1 MANINLSSLLITALI
16 LSICISPIAGNPLP
30 FPTPTPIPTPVPTAT
45 PTPTPKPEP
54 SAIPTL
60 EMYLQST
67 GSAASLQAAITGS
80 LTYNKTAIP
89 DAAMYIGYS
98 ADGGA
103 NWQNL
108 ELVKTNIAGSFGATW
123 IPNAT
128 GNYILFAQWEGN
140 TTLHLINATINL
152 SLTPDSEGNVFSV
165 VSNSTVSNFTYN
177 SETQELSFLTN
188 GTSNTIGYSYTS
200 IPKNLV
206 SDIQT
211 LQVNLDGKP
220 IAFGSQSKDAVWVI
234 SCVYEQSEHTF
245 TIQLP
250 FIQLLSP
257 ATTPWIPIVIVI
269 ALLIAIVSV
278 VLVIRRRRRTAKTI
292 ASILNQN
299 RPVY

>member
-30 FPTPTPIPTPVPTAT
+30 FPTPTPSPTPVPTAT

-211 LQVNLDGKP
+211 IQVNLDGKP

-250 FIQLLSP
+250 FTESLTSEEL
-257 ATTPWIPIVIVI
+257 PWNIIIIIVVITFLIFTIGVANIV
-269 ALLIAIVSV
+269 
-278 VLVIRRRRRTAKTI
+278 RRKRRTAAI
-292 ASILNQN
+292 VESILKQN
-299 RPVY
+299 KQ